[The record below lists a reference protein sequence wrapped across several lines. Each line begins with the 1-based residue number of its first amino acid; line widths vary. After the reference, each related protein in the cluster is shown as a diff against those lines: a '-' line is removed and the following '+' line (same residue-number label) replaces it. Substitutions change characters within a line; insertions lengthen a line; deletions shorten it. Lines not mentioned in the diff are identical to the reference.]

1 MSNITLPMTP
11 KELEA
16 LVRRVVREE
25 ITRVLRR
32 SYTVSGDYRHEGPDN
47 PQEDQVLLQEAQA
60 VLHQIAENPE
70 AWISWEDFEAELD
83 GAEASGELPD

>member
-11 KELEA
+11 QELEA

-32 SYTVSGDYRHEGPDN
+32 SYTVSGDYRQEGPDN
-47 PQEDQVLLQEAQA
+47 PEEDQILLKEAQA
-60 VLHQIAENPE
+60 VLHQIADNPE
-70 AWISWEDFEAELD
+70 AWTDWEDFEAELD
-83 GAEASGELPD
+83 SAEAGGELPD